1 MEVGWIDCIVTTRR
15 LSRTILVTN
24 VGRWRGV
31 ACLYLCACR
40 ICLHMYIYMYTVYI
54 KLFINM
60 FVHVSSF
67 FTSMAMRCDYS
78 LVVLSSACFIYC
90 ARRYRNATWQ
100 DFEMKRGYTQV
111 PVFPRMPTAMTGR
124 AYQMPQASMSN
135 TIQNG
140 VDWGGFVP
148 SSLPVSN
155 YVELMLVN
163 MFTLSCMRPDQA
175 EQILKSA
182 AARQGPYQD

>member
-1 MEVGWIDCIVTTRR
+1 M
-15 LSRTILVTN
+15 SP
-24 VGRWRGV
+24 
-31 ACLYLCACR
+31 
-40 ICLHMYIYMYTVYI
+40 H
-54 KLFINM
+54 
-60 FVHVSSF
+60 S
-67 FTSMAMRCDYS
+67 SMAMRCDYS

-90 ARRYRNATWQ
+90 ARRHRNATWQ

-111 PVFPRMPTAMTGR
+111 PAFQRMPTAMTGR
-124 AYQMPQASMSN
+124 AYQMPQASMR
-135 TIQNG
+135 IPYG
-140 VDWGGFVP
+140 IEWGGFVP
-148 SSLPVSN
+148 PSLPVSN